1 MAYNLGT
8 AFMDFTSGVL
18 EADKKNTK
26 ENLLIRGKELDA
38 KRDAIIEM
46 KKSKYKDEMD
56 IYKSDKVKIDNLNAV
71 KANLDKGVYNYK
83 DIDGA
88 TKVDSAKIG

>member
-46 KKSKYKDEMD
+46 KK
-56 IYKSDKVKIDNLNAV
+56 I
-71 KANLDKGVYNYK
+71 
-83 DIDGA
+83 
-88 TKVDSAKIG
+88 

>member
-26 ENLLIRGKELDA
+26 DNLIIRGEELKA
-38 KRDAIIEM
+38 KRDAIIGKNKSIYEIFKFFILS
-46 KKSKYKDEMD
+46 KKLPNK
-56 IYKSDKVKIDNLNAV
+56 NRF
-71 KANLDKGVYNYK
+71 
-83 DIDGA
+83 
-88 TKVDSAKIG
+88 